1 MRPKSS
7 SRDLPPRL
15 LRRKKRLKSGK
26 IWIGFYYNGRDENGR
41 RIEIALGSDL
51 DEAKRK
57 WAELERKPLPRDARL
72 MRHVFDRYEREVVP
86 LKAASTQ
93 RDNRLILARLREA
106 FGSAPID
113 SITTHHLAKYRDHR
127 TAKVRANRELAVFS
141 HAFNYSRE
149 WGLTNRE
156 NPARGLR
163 KNTETPRDFYVN
175 DDVWNAVYEH
185 ASVELRD
192 AMDLSYLTGQRP
204 GDVLRMTEAHVRDG
218 ALEVQQG
225 KTKKRLRILLSNADG
240 TKTGLGLVIEK
251 IRARQRK
258 VRSLSLVA
266 TPEGVALSRWT
277 LRTRFDAARKA
288 ASEALSTLGT
298 PEALALAARI
308 RLFQFRDIRPKAA
321 SDIPDIALAS
331 RLLGHTEQEIT
342 RKVYRRIGETVKPTK

>member
-26 IWIGFYYNGRDENGR
+26 VWISYYYNGRDENGR

-51 DEAKRK
+51 DEAKRR
-57 WAELERKPLPRDARL
+57 WAELERKPLAGDVRL
-72 MRHVFDRYEREVVP
+72 MKHVLDRYEREVVP
-86 LKAASTQ
+86 LKATSTQ
-93 RDNRLILARLREA
+93 RDNRLTLERLRDA

-141 HAFNYSRE
+141 HAFNYARE
-149 WGLTNRE
+149 WGLTTQE
-156 NPARGLR
+156 NPARGMR
-163 KNTETPRDFYVN
+163 KNAETPRDFYVD
-175 DDVWNAVYEH
+175 DDVWSAVYEC
-185 ASVELRD
+185 ACVELRD
-192 AMDLSYLTGQRP
+192 AMNLNYLTGQRP
-204 GDVLRMTEAHVRDG
+204 GDVLRMTEAHIRDG

-225 KTKKRLRILLSNADG
+225 KTKKRLRILLNNADG
-240 TKTGLGLVIEK
+240 TRTGLGLLIDE

-258 VRSLSLVA
+258 VRSLFLVA
-266 TPEGVALSRWT
+266 TPEGVALTRWT
-277 LRTRFDAARKA
+277 LRTRFDMARKDA
-288 ASEALSTLGT
+288 VEASTALGT